1 MLFEM
6 LRGEVAD
13 DRFATTQEHLERL
26 KSRHGILI
34 SAQLGKGNKAT
45 NYALRLF
52 SLPGKPFLTNVTLPQ
67 DTE

>member
-26 KSRHGILI
+26 KSRHGI
-34 SAQLGKGNKAT
+34 
-45 NYALRLF
+45 
-52 SLPGKPFLTNVTLPQ
+52 
-67 DTE
+67 